1 MDTSAKAHEPQMSST
16 DPTLTIGI
24 EEEYHLVDVRTR
36 ALVTEAPAGF
46 IAACEQALGPQVS
59 PEFLRSQ
66 IEVGTRP
73 CATIAD
79 ARADLQRLRKVIVDS
94 AAQFGVA
101 PIAASTHP
109 FARAGQT
116 QHTDRARYNALAHDL
131 AGLSRRLLVSGM
143 HVHIGIEDDEQRIDL
158 MNQLRYFL
166 PHLLMLTTSS
176 PFWEGEDTGLKSWRL
191 AIFRELPRTGLPGR
205 FNSWDEYRQTVD
217 VLVRGKVM
225 EDASKIWWDLRPSA
239 KFQTLEMRITDI
251 CTRSRDAVTV
261 AALYACITR
270 MLRRLRRNNQS
281 WRTYPVFLLEENR
294 WRAQRYGLKG
304 SLFDFGRGELVPY
317 ADLLEEILTLI
328 HDDAVA
334 LGCLDDVLGARRILA
349 EGTSA
354 DRQLA
359 CFVQAIDSG
368 ASREEALAA
377 VVDHLI
383 AETRET

>member
-1 MDTSAKAHEPQMSST
+1 MPPSEPS
-16 DPTLTIGI
+16 LTIGI
-24 EEEYHLVDVRTR
+24 EEENHLVDVRTR
-36 ALVTEAPAGF
+36 ALATEAPPDFVAE
-46 IAACEQALGPQVS
+46 CERVLGPQVS

-73 CATIAD
+73 CRTLGE
-79 ARADLQRLRKVIVDS
+79 ARDDLRRLRAGIVSS
-94 AAQFGVA
+94 AAHHGLA

-109 FARAGQT
+109 FARAGQAP
-116 QHTDRARYNALAHDL
+116 HTDRERYHTLARDL
-131 AGLSRRLLVSGM
+131 AGVGQRLLISGM

-166 PHLLMLTTSS
+166 PHLLVLTTSS

-239 KFQTLEMRITDI
+239 RFQTLEMRITDI
-251 CTRSRDAVTV
+251 CTSSEDAVTV
-261 AALYACITR
+261 AALFVCIAR
-270 MLRRLRRNNQS
+270 MLHRLRRNNQS

-294 WRAQRYGLKG
+294 WRAQRYGLQG

-317 ADLLEEILTLI
+317 ADLLEEILVI
-328 HDDAVA
+328 IREDAVA
-334 LGCLDDVLGARRILA
+334 LGCLDEVLGARRILA

-359 CFVQAIDSG
+359 WFGRALAAG
-368 ASREEALAA
+368 ASRQEALEA
-377 VVDHLI
+377 VVDQLI
-383 AETRET
+383 VETSRGL

>member
-1 MDTSAKAHEPQMSST
+1 MPPSEPA
-16 DPTLTIGI
+16 LTIGI

-36 ALVTEAPAGF
+36 ALATEAPPDFVAE
-46 IAACEQALGPQVS
+46 CERVLGPQVS

-73 CATIAD
+73 CRTLGE
-79 ARADLQRLRKVIVDS
+79 ARDDLKRLRAGIVSS
-94 AAQFGVA
+94 AAHHGLA

-109 FARAGQT
+109 FARAGQAP
-116 QHTDRARYNALAHDL
+116 HTDRERYHTLARDL
-131 AGLSRRLLVSGM
+131 AGVGQRLLISGM

-166 PHLLMLTTSS
+166 PHLLVLTTSS

-239 KFQTLEMRITDI
+239 RFQTLEMRITDI
-251 CTRSRDAVTV
+251 CTSSEDAVTV
-261 AALYACITR
+261 AALFVCIAR
-270 MLRRLRRNNQS
+270 MLHRLRRNNQS

-294 WRAQRYGLKG
+294 WRAQRYGLQG

-317 ADLLEEILTLI
+317 ADLLEEILAII
-328 HDDAVA
+328 HEDAVA
-334 LGCLDDVLGARRILA
+334 LGCLDEVLGARRILA

-359 CFVQAIDSG
+359 CFARALAAG
-368 ASREEALAA
+368 ASRQEALEA
-377 VVDHLI
+377 VVDQLI
-383 AETRET
+383 VETSRGL

>member
-1 MDTSAKAHEPQMSST
+1 MPPSEPS
-16 DPTLTIGI
+16 LTVGI
-24 EEEYHLVDVRTR
+24 EEEYHLVDVGTR
-36 ALVTEAPAGF
+36 ALVTEAPVGF
-46 IAACEQALGPQVS
+46 MAECEQALGPQVA

-66 IEVGTRP
+66 VEVGTRP
-73 CATIAD
+73 CRTLAE
-79 ARADLQRLRKVIVDS
+79 ARADLRRLRASVI
-94 AAQFGVA
+94 ACAGRHGLA

-109 FARAGQT
+109 FAQPGQSL
-116 QHTDRARYNALAHDL
+116 HTDRERYHTLARDL
-131 AGLSRRLLVSGM
+131 AGVGRRLLISGM
-143 HVHIGIEDDEQRIDL
+143 HVHVGIEDDEQRIDL

-166 PHLLMLTTSS
+166 PHLLVLTTSS

-217 VLVRGKVM
+217 VLVRGKVI

-239 KFQTLEMRITDI
+239 RFQTLEMRITDI
-251 CTRSRDAVTV
+251 CTLSEDAVTV
-261 AALYACITR
+261 AALFVCIAR
-270 MLRRLRRNNQS
+270 MLHRLRRNNQS

-294 WRAQRYGLKG
+294 WRAQRYGLSG

-317 ADLLEEILTLI
+317 ADLLEEILALI
-328 HDDAVA
+328 HEDAIA
-334 LGCLDDVLGARRILA
+334 LGCLDEVLGARRIVA

-359 CFVQAIDSG
+359 CFTAALTAG
-368 ASREEALAA
+368 ASRQEALEA

-383 AETRET
+383 AESRRGL

>member
-1 MDTSAKAHEPQMSST
+1 MPPSEPS
-16 DPTLTIGI
+16 LTIGI

-36 ALVTEAPAGF
+36 ALATEAPPDF
-46 IAACEQALGPQVS
+46 IAECERVLGPQVS

-73 CATIAD
+73 CRTLGE
-79 ARADLQRLRKVIVDS
+79 ARDDLRRLRAGIVSS
-94 AAQFGVA
+94 AAHHGLA

-109 FARAGQT
+109 FARAGQAP
-116 QHTDRARYNALAHDL
+116 HTDRERYHALARDL
-131 AGLSRRLLVSGM
+131 AGVGRRLLISGM

-239 KFQTLEMRITDI
+239 RFQTLEMRITDI
-251 CTRSRDAVTV
+251 CTSSEDAVTV
-261 AALYACITR
+261 AALFVCIAR
-270 MLRRLRRNNQS
+270 MLHRLRRNNQS
-281 WRTYPVFLLEENR
+281 WRGYPVFLLEENR
-294 WRAQRYGLKG
+294 WRAQRYGLQG

-317 ADLLEEILTLI
+317 ADLLEEILAII
-328 HDDAVA
+328 HEDAVA
-334 LGCLDDVLGARRILA
+334 LGCLDEVLGARRILA

-354 DRQLA
+354 DRQVA
-359 CFVQAIDSG
+359 CFARALAAG
-368 ASREEALAA
+368 ASRQEALET
-377 VVDHLI
+377 VVDQLVV
-383 AETRET
+383 ETSRSL

>member
-1 MDTSAKAHEPQMSST
+1 MPPSEPSF
-16 DPTLTIGI
+16 TIGI

-36 ALVTEAPAGF
+36 ALAMEVPAGF
-46 IAACEQALGPQVS
+46 MEDCERALGAQVS
-59 PEFLRSQ
+59 PEFLRAQ

-73 CATIAD
+73 CRTLGEAS
-79 ARADLQRLRKVIVDS
+79 ADLRRLRSGIVAN
-94 AAQFGVA
+94 AARHGLA

-109 FARAGQT
+109 FARAGQAP
-116 QHTDRARYNALAHDL
+116 HTDRERYHALARDL
-131 AGLSRRLLVSGM
+131 AGVGRRLLICGM
-143 HVHIGIEDDEQRIDL
+143 HVHIGIDDDEQRIDL

-166 PHLLMLTTSS
+166 PHLLVLTTSS

-205 FNSWDEYRQTVD
+205 FSSWDEYRQTVD

-239 KFQTLEMRITDI
+239 RFPTLEMRITDV
-251 CTRSRDAVTV
+251 CTRFEDSVSV
-261 AALYACITR
+261 AALFVCIAR
-270 MLRRLRRNNQS
+270 MLHRLRRNNQS

-294 WRAQRYGLKG
+294 WRAQRYGLEG

-317 ADLLEEILTLI
+317 ADLLEEILAVI
-328 HDDAVA
+328 HEDAVA
-334 LGCLDDVLGARRILA
+334 LGCLDEVQGARRILA

-359 CFVQAIDSG
+359 CFAGAIEAG
-368 ASREEALAA
+368 ASRQEALEA
-377 VVDHLI
+377 VVDHLVV
-383 AETRET
+383 ETRRGV

>member
-1 MDTSAKAHEPQMSST
+1 MPSSEPA
-16 DPTLTIGI
+16 LTIGI
-24 EEEYHLVDVRTR
+24 EEEYHLVDVTTR
-36 ALVTEAPAGF
+36 ALVAEAPSDF
-46 IAACEQALGPQVS
+46 IAECEQILGPQVS

-66 IEVGTRP
+66 IEIGTRP
-73 CATIAD
+73 CRTLAE
-79 ARADLQRLRKVIVDS
+79 ARADLQRLRSGIVAS
-94 AAQFGVA
+94 AARYGLA

-109 FARAGQT
+109 FARAGEAL
-116 QHTDRARYNALAHDL
+116 HTDRARYHALAHDL
-131 AGLSRRLLVSGM
+131 AGLGRRLLVCGM
-143 HVHIGIEDDEQRIDL
+143 HVHIGIEDNEQRIDL

-191 AIFRELPRTGLPGR
+191 AIFRELPRTGMPGR

-239 KFQTLEMRITDI
+239 RFPTLEMRITDV
-251 CTRSRDAVTV
+251 CTRIGDAVTV
-261 AALYACITR
+261 AALVVCITR
-270 MLRRLRRNNQS
+270 TLYRLRRNNQS

-328 HDDAVA
+328 HEDAVA
-334 LGCLDDVLGARRILA
+334 LGCLSDVLGARRILA

-359 CFVQAIDSG
+359 CFANAIAAG
-368 ASREEALAA
+368 ATRQEALEV

-383 AETRET
+383 AETRSSA

>member
-1 MDTSAKAHEPQMSST
+1 MPPSEPA
-16 DPTLTIGI
+16 LTIGI
-24 EEEYHLVDVRTR
+24 EEEYHLVDVTTR
-36 ALVTEAPAGF
+36 ALVAEAPPDF
-46 IAACEQALGPQVS
+46 IAECEQVLGPQVS
-59 PEFLRSQ
+59 PEFLRAQ

-73 CATIAD
+73 CRTLAE
-79 ARADLQRLRKVIVDS
+79 ARAELQRLRAGIVAS
-94 AAQFGVA
+94 AARHGLA

-109 FARAGQT
+109 FARAGEAL
-116 QHTDRARYNALAHDL
+116 HTDRARYHALAHDL
-131 AGLSRRLLVSGM
+131 AGLGRRLLVCGM
-143 HVHIGIEDDEQRIDL
+143 HVHLGIEDNEQRIDL

-239 KFQTLEMRITDI
+239 RFPTLEMRITDV
-251 CTRSRDAVTV
+251 CTRVGDAVTV
-261 AALYACITR
+261 AALLVCLAR
-270 MLRRLRRNNQS
+270 MLHRLRRNNQS

-328 HDDAVA
+328 HEDAVA
-334 LGCLDDVLGARRILA
+334 LGCLNDVLGARRILA

-359 CFVQAIDSG
+359 CFASAIAAG
-368 ASREEALAA
+368 ATRQEALEV

-383 AETRET
+383 AETRSSA

>member
-1 MDTSAKAHEPQMSST
+1 MPPSEPA
-16 DPTLTIGI
+16 LTIGI
-24 EEEYHLVDVRTR
+24 EEEYHLVDVTTR
-36 ALVTEAPAGF
+36 ALVAEAPPGF
-46 IAACEQALGPQVS
+46 IADCERILGPQVS
-59 PEFLRSQ
+59 TEFLRSQ
-66 IEVGTRP
+66 IEIGTRP
-73 CATIAD
+73 CRTLD
-79 ARADLQRLRKVIVDS
+79 EARSELQRLRGGIVAS
-94 AAQFGVA
+94 AARYGLA

-109 FARAGQT
+109 FARAGEAL
-116 QHTDRARYNALAHDL
+116 HTDRARYHALAHDL
-131 AGLSRRLLVSGM
+131 AGLGRRLLVCGM
-143 HVHIGIEDDEQRIDL
+143 HVHIGIEDNEQRIDL

-239 KFQTLEMRITDI
+239 RFPTLEMRITDV
-251 CTRSRDAVTV
+251 CTRVGDAVTV
-261 AALYACITR
+261 AALLVCLTR
-270 MLRRLRRNNQS
+270 MLHRLRRNNQS

-304 SLFDFGRGELVPY
+304 SLFDFGRGELVTY
-317 ADLLEEILTLI
+317 ADLLEEILTLV
-328 HDDAVA
+328 HEDAVA
-334 LGCLDDVLGARRILA
+334 LGCLNDVLGARRILA

-359 CFVQAIDSG
+359 RFASAIAAG
-368 ASREEALAA
+368 ATRQEALEV

-383 AETRET
+383 AETRSSV

>member
-1 MDTSAKAHEPQMSST
+1 MPSSEPS
-16 DPTLTIGI
+16 LTIGI

-46 IAACEQALGPQVS
+46 MAECEQALGPQVS

-66 IEVGTRP
+66 VEVGTRP
-73 CATIAD
+73 CRALAE
-79 ARADLQRLRKVIVDS
+79 ARADLRRLRAGVIEC
-94 AAQFGVA
+94 AARHDLA

-109 FARAGQT
+109 FAQPGQSP
-116 QHTDRARYNALAHDL
+116 HTDRERYHALARDL
-131 AGLSRRLLVSGM
+131 AGVGRRLLISGM

-166 PHLLMLTTSS
+166 PHLLVLTTSS
-176 PFWEGEDTGLKSWRL
+176 PFWEGDDTGLKSWRL

-239 KFQTLEMRITDI
+239 RFQTLEMRITDI
-251 CTRSRDAVTV
+251 CTLSDDAVTV
-261 AALYACITR
+261 AALFVCIAR
-270 MLRRLRRNNQS
+270 MLHRLRRDNQS

-294 WRAQRYGLKG
+294 WRAQRYGLSG

-317 ADLLEEILTLI
+317 ADLLEEILALI
-328 HDDAVA
+328 HEDAIA
-334 LGCLDDVLGARRILA
+334 LGCLDEVLGARRILA

-359 CFVQAIDSG
+359 CFAAALTAG
-368 ASREEALAA
+368 ASRQEALEA
-377 VVDHLI
+377 VVDHLVV
-383 AETRET
+383 ETSRGL

>member
-1 MDTSAKAHEPQMSST
+1 MPPSEPSF
-16 DPTLTIGI
+16 TIGI

-36 ALVTEAPAGF
+36 ALATEAPAGF
-46 IAACEQALGPQVS
+46 LEDCERALGPQVS

-73 CATIAD
+73 CRTLGEAS
-79 ARADLQRLRKVIVDS
+79 ADLKRLRAGIVAS
-94 AAQFGVA
+94 AARHGLA

-109 FARAGQT
+109 FARTGQAP
-116 QHTDRARYNALAHDL
+116 HTDRERYHTLARDL
-131 AGLSRRLLVSGM
+131 AGVGRRLLISGM

-166 PHLLMLTTSS
+166 PHLLILSTSS

-205 FNSWDEYRQTVD
+205 FNSWDEYRQTVE

-239 KFQTLEMRITDI
+239 RFQTLEMRITDV
-251 CTRSRDAVTV
+251 CTRLEDAVTV
-261 AALYACITR
+261 AALFVCLAR
-270 MLRRLRRNNQS
+270 MLHRLRRNNQS

-294 WRAQRYGLKG
+294 WRAQRYGLQG

-317 ADLLEEILTLI
+317 ADLLEEILAII
-328 HDDAVA
+328 HEDAVA
-334 LGCLDDVLGARRILA
+334 LGCLEEVQGGRRILA

-359 CFVQAIDSG
+359 CFARAIESG
-368 ASREEALAA
+368 ATHQEALNA
-377 VVDHLI
+377 VVDHLA
-383 AETRET
+383 AESCRGT

>member
-1 MDTSAKAHEPQMSST
+1 MPSNEPS
-16 DPTLTIGI
+16 LTVGI
-24 EEEYHLVDVRTR
+24 EEEYHLVDVHTR
-36 ALVTEAPAGF
+36 ALVTEVPPGF
-46 IAACEQALGPQVS
+46 LAECERVLGPQVS

-66 IEVGTRP
+66 VEVGTRP
-73 CATIAD
+73 CRTIAE
-79 ARADLQRLRKVIVDS
+79 AGADLRRLRAGIVSS
-94 AAQFGVA
+94 AARHGLA

-109 FARAGQT
+109 FARAGEAP
-116 QHTDRARYNALAHDL
+116 HTDRERYHVLARDL
-131 AGLSRRLLVSGM
+131 AGVGRRLLICGM

-166 PHLLMLTTSS
+166 PHLLVLTTSS

-239 KFQTLEMRITDI
+239 RFQTLEMRITDI
-251 CTRSRDAVTV
+251 CTSSDDAVTV
-261 AALYACITR
+261 AALFVCIAR
-270 MLRRLRRNNQS
+270 MLHRLRRNNQS

-294 WRAQRYGLKG
+294 WRAQRYGLSG
-304 SLFDFGRGELVPY
+304 SLFDFGRGALVPY
-317 ADLLEEILTLI
+317 ADLLEEILALI
-328 HDDAVA
+328 HEDAVA
-334 LGCLDDVLGARRILA
+334 LGCLDEVQRARHILA

-359 CFVQAIDSG
+359 CFARARESG
-368 ASREEALAA
+368 ASQQEALEA
-377 VVDHLI
+377 VVDHLV
-383 AETRET
+383 AETASGL

>member
-1 MDTSAKAHEPQMSST
+1 MPPSEPA
-16 DPTLTIGI
+16 LTIGI
-24 EEEYHLVDVRTR
+24 EEEYHLVDVTTR
-36 ALVTEAPAGF
+36 ALVAEAPPDF
-46 IAACEQALGPQVS
+46 IAECEQVLGPQVS
-59 PEFLRSQ
+59 PEFLRAQ
-66 IEVGTRP
+66 IEIGTRP
-73 CATIAD
+73 CRTLAE
-79 ARADLQRLRKVIVDS
+79 ARAELQRLRAGIVAS
-94 AAQFGVA
+94 AARYGLA

-109 FARAGQT
+109 FARAGEAL
-116 QHTDRARYNALAHDL
+116 HTDRARYHALAHDL
-131 AGLSRRLLVSGM
+131 AGLGRRLLVCGM
-143 HVHIGIEDDEQRIDL
+143 HVHLGIEDNEQRIDL

-191 AIFRELPRTGLPGR
+191 SIFRELPRTGLPGR

-217 VLVRGKVM
+217 VLVRGNVM

-239 KFQTLEMRITDI
+239 RFPTLEMRITDV
-251 CTRSRDAVTV
+251 CTRVGDAVTV
-261 AALYACITR
+261 AALLVCLAR
-270 MLRRLRRNNQS
+270 MLHRLRRNNQS

-328 HDDAVA
+328 HEDAVA
-334 LGCLDDVLGARRILA
+334 LGCLNDVLGARRILA

-354 DRQLA
+354 DRQVA
-359 CFVQAIDSG
+359 RFASAIAAG
-368 ASREEALAA
+368 ATRQEALEV

-383 AETRET
+383 AETRSTA

>member
-1 MDTSAKAHEPQMSST
+1 MPASEPS
-16 DPTLTIGI
+16 LTVGI
-24 EEEYHLVDVRTR
+24 EEEYHLVDTRTS
-36 ALVTEAPAGF
+36 ALATEAPPGF
-46 IAACEQALGPQVS
+46 VAECERVLGSQVS

-73 CATIAD
+73 CRTLAE
-79 ARADLQRLRKVIVDS
+79 ARTDLQRLRSGVIAT
-94 AAQFGVA
+94 AAQFGLA

-109 FARAGQT
+109 FARSGEAP
-116 QHTDRARYNALAHDL
+116 HTDRERYHNLARDL
-131 AGLSRRLLVSGM
+131 AGVGRRLLISGM

-166 PHLLMLTTSS
+166 PHLLVLATSS

-217 VLVRGKVM
+217 VLVRGKVI

-239 KFQTLEMRITDI
+239 RFQTLEMRITDI
-251 CTRSRDAVTV
+251 CTSSEDAVTV
-261 AALYACITR
+261 AALFVCIAR
-270 MLRRLRRNNQS
+270 MLHRLRRNNQS

-294 WRAQRYGLKG
+294 WRAQRYGLAG

-317 ADLLEEILTLI
+317 ADLLDEILAII
-328 HDDAVA
+328 HEDAVA
-334 LGCLDDVLGARRILA
+334 LGCLAEVEGARRILA

-359 CFVQAIDSG
+359 CFAQALAAG
-368 ASREEALAA
+368 ASRQEALEA

-383 AETRET
+383 AETKRDA

>member
-1 MDTSAKAHEPQMSST
+1 MPPSEPA
-16 DPTLTIGI
+16 LTIGI
-24 EEEYHLVDVRTR
+24 EEEYHLVDVTTR
-36 ALVTEAPAGF
+36 ALVAEAPPGF
-46 IAACEQALGPQVS
+46 IADCERILGPQVS
-59 PEFLRSQ
+59 TEFLRSQ
-66 IEVGTRP
+66 IEIGTRP
-73 CATIAD
+73 CRTLD
-79 ARADLQRLRKVIVDS
+79 EARSELERLRGGIVAS
-94 AAQFGVA
+94 AARYGLA

-109 FARAGQT
+109 FARAGEAL
-116 QHTDRARYNALAHDL
+116 HTDRARYHALAHDL
-131 AGLSRRLLVSGM
+131 AGLGRRLLVCGM
-143 HVHIGIEDDEQRIDL
+143 HVHIGIEDNEQRIDL

-239 KFQTLEMRITDI
+239 RFPTLEMRITDV
-251 CTRSRDAVTV
+251 CTRVGDAVTV
-261 AALYACITR
+261 AALLVCLTR
-270 MLRRLRRNNQS
+270 MLHRLRRNNQS

-304 SLFDFGRGELVPY
+304 SLFDFGRGELVTY
-317 ADLLEEILTLI
+317 ADLLEEILTLV
-328 HDDAVA
+328 HEDAVA
-334 LGCLDDVLGARRILA
+334 LGCLNDVLGARRILA

-359 CFVQAIDSG
+359 RFASAIAAG
-368 ASREEALAA
+368 ATRQEALEV

-383 AETRET
+383 AETRSSV

>member
-1 MDTSAKAHEPQMSST
+1 MPSSEPS
-16 DPTLTIGI
+16 LTIGI

-36 ALVTEAPAGF
+36 ALAAEAPADF
-46 IAACEQALGPQVS
+46 VAECERALGPQVS
-59 PEFLRSQ
+59 PEFMRSQ

-73 CATIAD
+73 CRTLSEAQ
-79 ARADLQRLRKVIVDS
+79 ADLKRLRAGIVVS
-94 AAQFGVA
+94 AARHGLA

-109 FARAGQT
+109 FARAGQSL
-116 QHTDRARYNALAHDL
+116 HTDRERYHALARDL
-131 AGLSRRLLVSGM
+131 AGVGRRLLVSGM

-166 PHLLMLTTSS
+166 PHLLMLSTSS

-239 KFQTLEMRITDI
+239 RFPTLEMRITDI
-251 CTRSRDAVTV
+251 CTRVDDAITV
-261 AALYACITR
+261 AALYVCIAR
-270 MLRRLRRNNQS
+270 MLHRLRRNNQS
-281 WRTYPVFLLEENR
+281 WRSYPVFLLEENR
-294 WRAQRYGLKG
+294 WRAQRYGLSG
-304 SLFDFGRGELVPY
+304 SLFDFGRGELVPN
-317 ADLLEEILTLI
+317 ADLLEEILALV
-328 HDDAVA
+328 HEDAVA
-334 LGCLDDVLGARRILA
+334 LGCLDEVQGARRILA

-354 DRQLA
+354 DRQVA
-359 CFVQAIDSG
+359 CFAGAMKAG
-368 ASREEALAA
+368 ASQQEALEA

-383 AETRET
+383 AETAADL

>member
-1 MDTSAKAHEPQMSST
+1 MSPSEPA
-16 DPTLTIGI
+16 LTIGI
-24 EEEYHLVDVRTR
+24 EEEYHLVDVATR
-36 ALVTEAPAGF
+36 ALVAEAPPDF
-46 IAACEQALGPQVS
+46 IAECERVLGPQVS
-59 PEFLRSQ
+59 TEFLRSQ
-66 IEVGTRP
+66 IEIGTRP
-73 CATIAD
+73 CHSLAE
-79 ARADLQRLRKVIVDS
+79 ARAELQRLRGLIVAT
-94 AAQFGVA
+94 AARHGLA

-109 FARAGQT
+109 FARAGDT
-116 QHTDRARYNALAHDL
+116 LHTDRPRYHALAHDL
-131 AGLSRRLLVSGM
+131 AGLGRRLLVCGM
-143 HVHIGIEDDEQRIDL
+143 HVHIGIEDNEQRIDL

-166 PHLLMLTTSS
+166 PHLLMLSTSS

-217 VLVRGKVM
+217 VLVRGNVM

-239 KFQTLEMRITDI
+239 RFPTLEMRITDV
-251 CTRSRDAVTV
+251 CTRVGDAVTV
-261 AALYACITR
+261 AALLVCIAR
-270 MLRRLRRNNQS
+270 MLHRLRRNNQS

-317 ADLLEEILTLI
+317 SDLLEEILTLV

-334 LGCLDDVLGARRILA
+334 VGCLNDVLGARRILA

-359 CFVQAIDSG
+359 CFASAVAAG
-368 ASREEALAA
+368 ATRQEALEV

-383 AETRET
+383 AETRSLA

>member
-1 MDTSAKAHEPQMSST
+1 MPPSE
-16 DPTLTIGI
+16 PTLTIGI
-24 EEEYHLVDVRTR
+24 EEEYHLVDQRTR
-36 ALVTEAPAGF
+36 ALAMEVPTGF
-46 IAACEQALGPQVS
+46 MEDCERALGPQVS

-73 CATIAD
+73 CRTLAEAS
-79 ARADLQRLRKVIVDS
+79 ADLKRLRAGIVAS
-94 AAQFGVA
+94 AARFGLA

-109 FARAGQT
+109 FARPGEAA
-116 QHTDRARYNALAHDL
+116 HTDRERYHALARDL
-131 AGLSRRLLVSGM
+131 AGVGRRLLISGM

-166 PHLLMLTTSS
+166 PHLLVLTTSS

-205 FNSWDEYRQTVD
+205 FNSWDEYRQTVE

-239 KFQTLEMRITDI
+239 RFPTLEMRITDV
-251 CTRSRDAVTV
+251 CTRCEDAVTV
-261 AALYACITR
+261 ASLFVCLAR
-270 MLRRLRRNNQS
+270 MLHRLRRNNQS

-294 WRAQRYGLKG
+294 WRAQRYGLNG

-317 ADLLEEILTLI
+317 PDLLEEILALI
-328 HDDAVA
+328 HEDALA
-334 LGCLDDVLGARRILA
+334 LGCIEEVQGARRILA

-359 CFVQAIDSG
+359 CFERALAAG
-368 ASREEALAA
+368 ASREEALEA
-377 VVDHLI
+377 VVDHLV
-383 AETRET
+383 AETACGL